1 MAAQTN
7 AEDRFILE
15 TVNRQVEQIAKLE
28 ASQEHVATKADV
40 AMVQTDIERLRADM
54 EKLKS
59 DLTWRIVIAM
69 SIMTAIFTAIVRL
82 SPPGA

>member
-1 MAAQTN
+1 MAART
-7 AEDRFILE
+7 ESEERLLTE
-15 TVNRQVEQIAKLE
+15 TVNRHAQQIARLE

-59 DLTWRIVIAM
+59 DLTWRIVLAM
-69 SIMTAIFTAIVRL
+69 SVMTGIFVAIVRL
-82 SPPGA
+82 PVGGA

>member
-1 MAAQTN
+1 MALRTE
-7 AEDRFILE
+7 AEDSNLREI
-15 TVNRQVEQIAKLE
+15 VSRQVEQIAKLE
-28 ASQEHVATKADV
+28 ASHAHVATKADV
-40 AMVQTDIERLRADM
+40 EKLRAEM

-82 SPPGA
+82 PASA

>member
-1 MAAQTN
+1 MVTRTE
-7 AEDRFILE
+7 AENNYVLE

-59 DLTWRIVIAM
+59 DLTWRIVIAI

>member
-1 MAAQTN
+1 MAARTN
-7 AEDRFILE
+7 AEDNFVHE
-15 TVNRQVEQIAKLE
+15 TGNRQVEQIAKLE
-28 ASQEHVATKADV
+28 ASQEHMATKAD
-40 AMVQTDIERLRADM
+40 IESLRADM

-82 SPPGA
+82 PAAGA

>member
-7 AEDRFILE
+7 AEDRFVLD
-15 TVNRQVEQIAKLE
+15 TVNRQVAQIAKLE

-40 AMVQTDIERLRADM
+40 EKLRADM

-59 DLTWRIVIAM
+59 DLTSRIVIAM

-82 SPPGA
+82 PATGA

>member
-7 AEDRFILE
+7 SEDRFVLE
-15 TVNRQVEQIAKLE
+15 TVNRHVEQIAKLE

-69 SIMTAIFTAIVRL
+69 SIMTAVFTAIVRM
-82 SPPGA
+82 SPPVA

>member
-1 MAAQTN
+1 MAAQPN
-7 AEDRFILE
+7 AEDRFILD
-15 TVNRQVEQIAKLE
+15 TVNRQVAQIAKLE

-40 AMVQTDIERLRADM
+40 ESLRTEM

-69 SIMTAIFTAIVRL
+69 SIMTAIFAGIVRL
-82 SPPGA
+82 PAAGA

>member
-1 MAAQTN
+1 MAAQTD
-7 AEDRFILE
+7 AENKFVLE

-28 ASQEHVATKADV
+28 ASQEHMATKAD
-40 AMVQTDIERLRADM
+40 IESLRADM

-82 SPPGA
+82 SPPIA

>member
-1 MAAQTN
+1 MAMQT
-7 AEDRFILE
+7 EQDDRFVLE
-15 TVNRQVEQIAKLE
+15 TVNRHVEQIAKLE
-28 ASQEHVATKADV
+28 ASQKHVATKAD
-40 AMVQTDIERLRADM
+40 IEKLRAEM

-82 SPPGA
+82 PA

>member
-1 MAAQTN
+1 MAAQSN
-7 AEDRFILE
+7 AEDGFVLE
-15 TVNRQVEQIAKLE
+15 TVNRQVAQIAKLE

-40 AMVQTDIERLRADM
+40 AMVQTDIERLRAEM

-69 SIMTAIFTAIVRL
+69 SIMTAIFAAIVRL
-82 SPPGA
+82 PAAGA

>member
-7 AEDRFILE
+7 SEDRFVHE

-28 ASQEHVATKADV
+28 ASQEHMATQA
-40 AMVQTDIERLRADM
+40 DIESLRADM

-82 SPPGA
+82 SPPVV

>member
-7 AEDRFILE
+7 SEDRFVLE
-15 TVNRQVEQIAKLE
+15 TVNRHVEQIAKLE
-28 ASQEHVATKADV
+28 ASHEHVATKADV
-40 AMVQTDIERLRADM
+40 EKLRADM

-69 SIMTAIFTAIVRL
+69 SIMTAIFTAIVRM
-82 SPPGA
+82 SPPVA

>member
-1 MAAQTN
+1 MVTRTE
-7 AEDRFILE
+7 AENNYVLE

-82 SPPGA
+82 PASA

>member
-7 AEDRFILE
+7 SEDRFVIE
-15 TVNRQVEQIAKLE
+15 TVNRQVAQIAKLE
-28 ASQEHVATKADV
+28 ASQEHMATQA
-40 AMVQTDIERLRADM
+40 DIESLRADM

-82 SPPGA
+82 SPPVV

>member
-7 AEDRFILE
+7 AEDRFVIE
-15 TVNRQVEQIAKLE
+15 TVNRQVAQIAKLE

-40 AMVQTDIERLRADM
+40 EAVRGELRADM

-69 SIMTAIFTAIVRL
+69 SIMTAIFAAIVRL
-82 SPPGA
+82 PNGGA

>member
-7 AEDRFILE
+7 AEDSFVLD
-15 TVNRQVEQIAKLE
+15 TVNRQVAQIAKLE

-40 AMVQTDIERLRADM
+40 EALRAEM

-59 DLTWRIVIAM
+59 DLTWRIVIAV
-69 SIMTAIFTAIVRL
+69 SIMTAIFAAIVRL
-82 SPPGA
+82 PAWVP

>member
-1 MAAQTN
+1 MTART
-7 AEDRFILE
+7 ESEERLLTE
-15 TVNRQVEQIAKLE
+15 TVNRHAQQIARLE
-28 ASQEHVATKADV
+28 ASQEHAATKADV

-69 SIMTAIFTAIVRL
+69 SIMTAIFAAIVRL
-82 SPPGA
+82 TPPAA

>member
-1 MAAQTN
+1 MATQTE
-7 AEDRFILE
+7 AEDRFVIE
-15 TVNRQVEQIAKLE
+15 TVNRQVAQIAKLE
-28 ASQEHVATKADV
+28 ASQEHAATKADLEAV
-40 AMVQTDIERLRADM
+40 RGELRADM

-59 DLTWRIVIAM
+59 DLTWRIVIAI

>member
-7 AEDRFILE
+7 SEDRFVHE

-28 ASQEHVATKADV
+28 ASQEHMATQA
-40 AMVQTDIERLRADM
+40 DIESLRADM

-82 SPPGA
+82 SPPVA

>member
-1 MAAQTN
+1 MALRTE
-7 AEDRFILE
+7 AEDSNLREI
-15 TVNRQVEQIAKLE
+15 VSRQVAQIAKLE
-28 ASQEHVATKADV
+28 AGQEHVATKADV
-40 AMVQTDIERLRADM
+40 EAVRGELRADM

-82 SPPGA
+82 PASA

>member
-7 AEDRFILE
+7 SEDRFVIE
-15 TVNRQVEQIAKLE
+15 TVNRQVAQIAKLE
-28 ASQEHVATKADV
+28 ASQEHMATQA
-40 AMVQTDIERLRADM
+40 DIESLRADM

-82 SPPGA
+82 SPPVA

>member
-7 AEDRFILE
+7 SEDRFVLE
-15 TVNRQVEQIAKLE
+15 TVNRHVAQIAKLE
-28 ASQEHVATKADV
+28 ASQEHMATQA
-40 AMVQTDIERLRADM
+40 DIESLRVDM

-69 SIMTAIFTAIVRL
+69 SIMTAVFTAIVRV
-82 SPPGA
+82 SPPVA

>member
-7 AEDRFILE
+7 AEDRFVLD
-15 TVNRQVEQIAKLE
+15 TVNRQVAQIAKLE

-40 AMVQTDIERLRADM
+40 EKLRADM

-82 SPPGA
+82 SPPVA